1 MGIQSRR
8 SLEGRLLLAGCI
20 LAGMLLA
27 CARSVQPVDDPA
39 WRVPGGET
47 GVPVLADASTST
59 PFLPATRLPGAPI
72 LTPTPDEPHPMPEI
86 RREPLQYVVQAG
98 DSLGTI
104 AQRYGVTL
112 EQLITTNEIK
122 NANLLE
128 VGQEL
133 TVPVPTPLGMGPDF
147 KIIPDSELVFGPAA
161 ASFDMNAFV
170 NSQGGYLAQYKEEV
184 DGKTL
189 TGIEIVDRVARDFSV
204 NPRLLLAVLQ
214 YQSGWLS
221 KTDLPEGKIDYP
233 MGVREEWRKGL
244 YRQLAWAANNLN
256 RGYYLWRV
264 NGISTWLLGDGSV
277 VPIAA
282 TINAGTAGVQS
293 MFAALYAS
301 PGVGADRL
309 TRGFLRRL

>member
-1 MGIQSRR
+1 M
-8 SLEGRLLLAGCI
+8 
-20 LAGMLLA
+20 
-27 CARSVQPVDDPA
+27 
-39 WRVPGGET
+39 T
-47 GVPVLADASTST
+47 
-59 PFLPATRLPGAPI
+59 F
-72 LTPTPDEPHPMPEI
+72 
-86 RREPLQYVVQAG
+86 
-98 DSLGTI
+98 
-104 AQRYGVTL
+104 
-112 EQLITTNEIK
+112 K

-161 ASFDMNAFV
+161 TTFDMKAFV

-189 TGIEIVDRVARDFSV
+189 TGVEIVDRVARDFSV

-214 YQSGWLS
+214 YQSGWLT

-282 TINAGTAGVQS
+282 TINAGTAGVQA
-293 MFAALYAS
+293 MFAALYGRDDWMQIVSPEGFFATYNQMFGYPFDLAIEPLLPAGLAPAAHAAALRSGPGLGVHRRPARRLGRWLRLGCAGFCPSHRS
-301 PGVGADRL
+301 PGLRTERRMGGSRGRWPDPARRRWRGDPGPGWRWARANRLGGAVHAH
-309 TRGFLRRL
+309 RRS